1 MKKILI
7 IVPDGGMLFESA
19 GIADILMQANR
30 LHPEGAREICYQV
43 KLATTQPHQVIHGQS
58 GLNLLADHRLHEI
71 DPREPL
77 DTIMITGRGQ
87 NPQEGMAVVD
97 WLRLAA
103 PHARR
108 IVSICGG
115 AMLLAQTGLLD
126 GRRATTHWKL
136 LETMQAEFPQ
146 IRVEGGPLYIQD
158 EHIWTSGGVSSGFD
172 LTLALVEED
181 YGFSLARDIA
191 QDFVMYLRRPGG
203 QLQFSRYNLQQ
214 TATQGPINDLLAWLL
229 ENLTADL
236 SVDKL
241 AEKVA
246 MSPRNFTR
254 VFTRETGASPARY
267 VAEARLAAARQRLE
281 QTHETLDRIAEQT
294 GFGSSINLRRLFEKL
309 QIVAINDLTDSKT
322 LAHLLKYDS
331 LLGKLDA
338 EVTAGEGGLVVDGKP
353 ITVFSERNP
362 ASIPWRQC
370 EVDIV
375 IEATGLFTDREKAAV
390 HIHSGGAKRV
400 IISAPGKND
409 DLTIVMGVNESL
421 YSPDKHYVISNGSCT
436 TNGLAPAAQVLH
448 QHFGIKH
455 GLMNTTHAYTNS
467 QALHDQPEKDL
478 RGARAAALS
487 IVPYSSG
494 AAKALG
500 KVIPELDGRLTGY
513 SLRVPVPVVSI
524 VDLTVTL
531 ERDVTVEEVNNAFR
545 EAAAAGPLKGILG
558 YSDEPLV
565 SSDYQG
571 DPRSSIIDGLSTL
584 VIGGNMVKILA
595 WYDNEWGFS
604 NRLVDLALMMAK
616 RES

>member
-294 GFGSSINLRRLFEKL
+294 G
-309 QIVAINDLTDSKT
+309 
-322 LAHLLKYDS
+322 
-331 LLGKLDA
+331 
-338 EVTAGEGGLVVDGKP
+338 
-353 ITVFSERNP
+353 
-362 ASIPWRQC
+362 
-370 EVDIV
+370 
-375 IEATGLFTDREKAAV
+375 
-390 HIHSGGAKRV
+390 
-400 IISAPGKND
+400 
-409 DLTIVMGVNESL
+409 
-421 YSPDKHYVISNGSCT
+421 
-436 TNGLAPAAQVLH
+436 
-448 QHFGIKH
+448 
-455 GLMNTTHAYTNS
+455 
-467 QALHDQPEKDL
+467 
-478 RGARAAALS
+478 LS

>member
-254 VFTRETGASPARY
+254 VFT
-267 VAEARLAAARQRLE
+267 
-281 QTHETLDRIAEQT
+281 
-294 GFGSSINLRRLFEKL
+294 
-309 QIVAINDLTDSKT
+309 
-322 LAHLLKYDS
+322 
-331 LLGKLDA
+331 
-338 EVTAGEGGLVVDGKP
+338 
-353 ITVFSERNP
+353 
-362 ASIPWRQC
+362 
-370 EVDIV
+370 
-375 IEATGLFTDREKAAV
+375 
-390 HIHSGGAKRV
+390 
-400 IISAPGKND
+400 
-409 DLTIVMGVNESL
+409 
-421 YSPDKHYVISNGSCT
+421 
-436 TNGLAPAAQVLH
+436 
-448 QHFGIKH
+448 
-455 GLMNTTHAYTNS
+455 
-467 QALHDQPEKDL
+467 
-478 RGARAAALS
+478 
-487 IVPYSSG
+487 
-494 AAKALG
+494 
-500 KVIPELDGRLTGY
+500 VIPELDGRLTGY